1 MIIYPNR
8 PAIYRNWAYCCIKIR
23 KLSDLWETYY
33 AGKIRGMGEYGLLQ
47 SQGRRAYL
55 HYCKEKCSRISRKI
69 ARYEKLKNQIAGKIG
84 DPEQHLLLIEDAMA
98 LIGNVIEIKPRRSKK
113 GTFILLTTLENSSDS
128 FLLNGYD
135 TYDLLLHGYGK
146 MDQEYTGKS
155 VSDNS

>member
-1 MIIYPNR
+1 
-8 PAIYRNWAYCCIKIR
+8 
-23 KLSDLWETYY
+23 
-33 AGKIRGMGEYGLLQ
+33 MGEYGLLQ

-98 LIGNVIEIKPRRSKK
+98 LIGNVIELKPRRGKK
-113 GTFILLTTLENSSDS
+113 GTFILLTTLENSSDP